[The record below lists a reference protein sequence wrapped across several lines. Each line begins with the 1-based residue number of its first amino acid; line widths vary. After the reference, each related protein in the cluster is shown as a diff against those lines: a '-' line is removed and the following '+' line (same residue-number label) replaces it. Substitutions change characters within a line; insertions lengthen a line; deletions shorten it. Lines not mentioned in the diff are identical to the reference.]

1 MIYKITSCNYLIS
14 KEVIIRQ
21 LTRILEI
28 LNLFLLSNNTL
39 SILFVI
45 NESNKLK

>member
-14 KEVIIRQ
+14 KEAVIRQ